1 MKRIITLLLIGMLAF
16 SAFAGTQ
23 ISSASLTINAKVTG
37 KNPSYI
43 MVASNTAGDIT
54 LENLSGTTV
63 TATETHL
70 TNDIYAD
77 GSSTTDA
84 NKTITFYLGIAQT
97 ESRFNSDVTL
107 SLAFSKLTYAGVE
120 VTKDNQ
126 KTTEKPQD
134 TEYDPIPAP
143 AVTAT
148 SHRSTTLALTV
159 PENLTKDTTNSSG
172 DTSIY
177 TLDLDYS
184 IFGYF
189 MKDNTGLMTM
199 EVVYT
204 IPATITDSDTRASM
218 PLGTYTGTVT
228 LTATSK

>member
-1 MKRIITLLLIGMLAF
+1 MLAF
-16 SAFAGTQ
+16 SAFAADLG
-23 ISSASLTINAKVTG
+23 SSTLTINAKVTG

-43 MVASNTAGDIT
+43 MVASNTEGDIT
-54 LENLSGTTV
+54 LEKLSGATV
-63 TATETHL
+63 KAMETHS

-77 GSSTTDA
+77 GSSTTAA

-126 KTTEKPQD
+126 KTTEKPND

-143 AVTAT
+143 EVSVTA
-148 SHRSTTLALTV
+148 HRSTTLALTV
-159 PENLTKDTTNSSG
+159 PETLTKDTTHSST

-199 EVVYT
+199 KVVYT
-204 IPATITDSDTRASM
+204 IPATITDSSAKASM